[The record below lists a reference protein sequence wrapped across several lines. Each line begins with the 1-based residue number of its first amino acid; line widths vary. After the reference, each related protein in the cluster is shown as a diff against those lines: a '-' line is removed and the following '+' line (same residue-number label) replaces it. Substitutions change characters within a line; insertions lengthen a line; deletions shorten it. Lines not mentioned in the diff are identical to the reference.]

1 MENFKIIS
9 TGYIS
14 SDGAVISANILDFGA
29 AGDGKA
35 DDTGALNAAIA
46 SLAGCGGTVWLPAGT
61 YRLTRP
67 VTVPTAVQLLGD

>member
-46 SLAGCGGTVWLPAGT
+46 SLAAAAARSGFLRAHIGLRAP
-61 YRLTRP
+61 
-67 VTVPTAVQLLGD
+67 